1 MPRANSALRVN
12 EAVTFARDKNF
23 EREAVV
29 DERLLVRDSLRRG
42 MGEIR
47 YSQVRDSLAS
57 RETAGEFVS
66 VQRSEHQTG
75 RLLTTVKAI
84 AAEREI
90 VNQMRAGQNQV
101 EPVMSRQN
109 AIICTDQRSHLNAG
123 QKAVIEDVLSSP
135 DRILGIQGVAGAGK
149 TTTLEAI
156 RSAAE
161 SKGYQVEGLAPT
173 SRAAKQLRAGRCEC
187 REHCRDFSRAPKTG
201 KTETGEK
208 RFFFIDES
216 SLASTTHI
224 RDFLRRM
231 GSRDR
236 VSANW

>member
-1 MPRANSALRVN
+1 MEPRTNSAQRAN

-47 YSQVRDSLAS
+47 YAEVRDSLES
-57 RETAGEFVS
+57 RQTAGEFVS
-66 VQRSEHQTG
+66 VQRSAHQTG
-75 RLLTTVKAI
+75 RLLTTVKTI

-90 VNQMRAGQNQV
+90 VRQMREGQNQV

-109 AIICTDQRSHLNAG
+109 AIITVDQRSYLNAG

-135 DRILGIQGVAGAGK
+135 DRIQGIQGVAGAGK
-149 TTTLEAI
+149 TTTLEVI

-161 SKGYQVEGLAPT
+161 AKGYQVEGFAPT
-173 SRAAKQLRAGRCEC
+173 SRAAKQLQQAGVHAGTLQGFLARGA
-187 REHCRDFSRAPKTG
+187 RQGNRTTA
-201 KTETGEK
+201 ETILLH
-208 RFFFIDES
+208 R
-216 SLASTTHI
+216 
-224 RDFLRRM
+224 
-231 GSRDR
+231 
-236 VSANW
+236 